1 MTEKN
6 LADAEKEGF
15 DKRFKLTT
23 SLGTGNMVCFDLNGK
38 IKKYASAEEILEE
51 FFHKRLE
58 FYGHRK
64 VCYLSHQH

>member
-6 LADAEKEGF
+6 LADAEKEGL

-38 IKKYASAEEILEE
+38 IKKYASPEEILEE

-64 VCYLSHQH
+64 VC